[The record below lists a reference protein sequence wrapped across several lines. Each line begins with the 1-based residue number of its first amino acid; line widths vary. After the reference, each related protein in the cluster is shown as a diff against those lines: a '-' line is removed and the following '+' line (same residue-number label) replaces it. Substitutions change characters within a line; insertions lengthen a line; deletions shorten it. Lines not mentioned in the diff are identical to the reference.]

1 MMNKYQ
7 IAWEHIKTLKGSN
20 FGYYGQFTQS
30 FLAFEEDE
38 KIIEEIVQK
47 TIPKKVV
54 RLANKNY
61 GYSHKCPS
69 CGQCVGTIVK
79 HKDNFLSDYIEEDE
93 YCPSCGQK
101 IDWSNESE

>member
-1 MMNKYQ
+1 MNKYQ

-20 FGYYGQFTQS
+20 LGYYGNFTQS

-47 TIPKKVV
+47 TIPKKIELF
-54 RLANKNY
+54 RIKKY
-61 GYSHKCPS
+61 DGYNIGKCS
-69 CGQCVGTIVK
+69 CGAILDTSMNDDI
-79 HKDNFLSDYIEEDE
+79 DY
-93 YCPSCGQK
+93 CQKCGQR

>member
-1 MMNKYQ
+1 MNKYQ

-47 TIPKKVV
+47 TIPKKIELF
-54 RLANKNY
+54 RIKKNMMGTILANV
-61 GYSHKCPS
+61 HVV
-69 CGQCVGTIVK
+69 Q
-79 HKDNFLSDYIEEDE
+79 F
-93 YCPSCGQK
+93 
-101 IDWSNESE
+101 